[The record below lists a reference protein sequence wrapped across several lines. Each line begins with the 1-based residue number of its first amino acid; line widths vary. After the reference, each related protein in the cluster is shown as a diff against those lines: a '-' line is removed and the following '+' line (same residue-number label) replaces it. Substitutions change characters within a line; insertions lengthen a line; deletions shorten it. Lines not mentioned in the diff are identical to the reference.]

1 LTALGEAVRLP
12 FVAVV
17 LMKGWHRGERGQTTT
32 EWLMVAGVLT
42 GVAILF
48 LNSFPTT
55 IKSVLRAVGIALR
68 TTAP

>member
-1 LTALGEAVRLP
+1 MASSYREEL
-12 FVAVV
+12 
-17 LMKGWHRGERGQTTT
+17 GQTTT

-42 GVAILF
+42 VVGMLF
-48 LNSFPTT
+48 LNSYPTT

>member
-1 LTALGEAVRLP
+1 MASL
-12 FVAVV
+12 
-17 LMKGWHRGERGQTTT
+17 HREQLGQTTT

-42 GVAILF
+42 GVGMLF
-48 LNSFPTT
+48 LNSYPTT